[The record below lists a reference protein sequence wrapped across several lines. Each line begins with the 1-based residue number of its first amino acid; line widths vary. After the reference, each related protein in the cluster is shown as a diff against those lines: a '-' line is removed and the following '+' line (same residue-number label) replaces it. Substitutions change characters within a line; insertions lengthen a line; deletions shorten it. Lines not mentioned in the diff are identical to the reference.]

1 MKNEKPVLLQRF
13 PFSNLDDGHERLTRH
28 FNVIQLWQERD
39 PESTIRNHQHE
50 VAVMLTSGGMTT
62 DAAFIDRFPNLKAI
76 CNMGVGYDSID
87 VGHAKEKN
95 VQVSNTPDVLND
107 CVGDLTWGLILA
119 TARGLGRAERYV
131 RAGHWGAPRAQLPL
145 GVRVSGKKLGIV
157 GLGRVGDAI
166 AKRAAGFD
174 MDVRYHNRHAR
185 PDVDWTFEKSLI
197 GLATWADFLV
207 IATVGGATTR
217 HLINQPILEALGPQ
231 GILINISRGSVVD
244 EKALVSA
251 LLNGKLGGA
260 GLDVFDAEPHVPDEL
275 KQLENVVILPHIG
288 SATTETRWAMANLVV
303 ENAEAFSKTG
313 KVITP
318 VW

>member
-13 PFSNLDDGHERLTRH
+13 PFSNLDDGHERLTQH
-28 FNVIQLWQERD
+28 FNVIQLWQEPD
-39 PESTIRNHQHE
+39 PESTIRAHQDE
-50 VAVMLTSGGMTT
+50 IAVMLTSGGMAT
-62 DAAFIDRFPNLKAI
+62 DAALIDRLPRLKAI

-87 VGHAKEKN
+87 VGHAKKKG

-119 TARGLGRAERYV
+119 TARGIGRAERYV
-131 RAGHWGAPRAQLPL
+131 RADQWGAPGAQLPL

-166 AKRAAGFD
+166 AKRSTGFD
-174 MDVRYHNRHAR
+174 MEVRYHNRHAR
-185 PDVDWTFEKSLI
+185 ADVDWTYEGSLI
-197 GLATWADFLV
+197 DLATWADFLV

-217 HLINQPILEALGPQ
+217 HLIDQSILEALGPQ

-244 EKALVSA
+244 EKALIRA
-251 LLNGKLGGA
+251 LLDGKLGGA
-260 GLDVFDAEPHVPDEL
+260 GLDVFDAEPHVPDQL
-275 KQLENVVILPHIG
+275 KRLDNVVVLPHIG

-303 ENAEAFSKTG
+303 ENAEAFAKTG